1 MQNGCDVGVSHDAV
15 ALGVDAAQAGTE
27 TTVDPLLNPPVS
39 WLATI
44 VSDDTEIQSQWTSI
58 SP

>member
-1 MQNGCDVGVSHDAV
+1 MS
-15 ALGVDAAQAGTE
+15 ALATTPWLSRVDAAQAGTE
-27 TTVDPLLNPPVS
+27 TTVDLLLNPPVS